1 MSADIK
7 KQVLGEIEELEKST
21 GLNRYLDDVLEI
33 TYLIGSDKAYKGVE
47 LLVAWGGPNVYVNT
61 QYNQVEGFWGSDSCK
76 FSYKDNIG
84 LDDYFKE
91 MWECI
96 K

>member
-33 TYLIGSDKAYKGVE
+33 TYLIGSDKKYNGVE
-47 LLVAWGGPNVYVNT
+47 LLVAYAGPNIYVNT
-61 QYNQVEGFWGSDSCK
+61 RYNQIEGYWEADNCTISV
-76 FSYKDNIG
+76 KDKIG
-84 LDDYFKE
+84 LNDYFKE
-91 MWECI
+91 MWDCI